1 MHHEHEHEEGQ
12 CSCGCCG
19 HDHHEEKHEH
29 HDHESGHCSCCDHEE
44 HAHEHEHEGCSC
56 GCGHAHHHE
65 HEHCACGHDHHHEH
79 GDCGCGCGHDHGNM
93 QADERKKVIIRIAVS
108 AVLLIAAW
116 LSPLTGVWR
125 LLAFLVPYL
134 IIGYETLLRALK
146 GIRTGRVFDES
157 FLMAVASIGAICI
170 GEYPEAVAVMLFNA
184 VGELFEDTA
193 VRKSRGA
200 IASLMDIRPDHANV
214 ERGGEVMSV
223 SPEDVQEGE
232 IIVVRP
238 GERVPLDGEVIEG
251 DTTLDTSS
259 LTGESVPRSV
269 HKGESIISGCVNLTG
284 VIRVRTTGEYAQS
297 TVSRILELVEKAAER
312 KAKTESLIT
321 RFAKWYTPIV
331 CLLALLVCILPPL
344 FIGAAFTVWLKRAL
358 VFLVISCPCA
368 LVLSVP
374 LTFYAGI
381 GCASKNGIL
390 VKGSQMLEALCKC
403 DTVVFDKTGTL
414 TEGKFAVR
422 RIDARMDQE
431 ELLKLAAHAESWSS
445 HPIAQAICAA
455 YAGEINHDIVSDVQE
470 MAGHGVTALVDG
482 RSVAVGNSR
491 LMHLICGAG
500 VDDTQEAS
508 VYMAIDGVYA
518 GSITIE
524 DQVKAGVA
532 DAVDAL
538 KALRVNRT
546 VMLTGDKNETALKVA
561 EEAHIDEVHAELL
574 PQDKVTHVEKLLESK
589 QGTLVFVG
597 DGVNDAPVLARADVG
612 VAMGALGSDAA
623 VEAAD
628 VVLMDDD
635 PARVPLAIR
644 IARRTQGIAW
654 QNIIFALGVKI
665 LVMALGTLGITGMWE
680 AVFADVGVMVLAVLN
695 ATRAMKIE

>member
-1 MHHEHEHEEGQ
+1 MHHEHEHEQGQ

-29 HDHESGHCSCCDHEE
+29 HHHHHEE
-44 HAHEHEHEGCSC
+44 GCTCGCEHEHHDHHEHEGCSC
-56 GCGHAHHHE
+56 GCGH
-65 HEHCACGHDHHHEH
+65 DHHHD
-79 GDCGCGCGHDHGNM
+79 DCGCGCGHDHGNM
-93 QADERKKVIIRIAVS
+93 EADERKKVIIRIALA
-108 AVLLIAAW
+108 AVLLIAAC
-116 LSPLTGVWR
+116 LAPLKGVWR

-134 IIGYETLLRALK
+134 IVGYETLLHAVR
-146 GIRTGRVFDES
+146 GILSGRVFDES

-184 VGELFEDTA
+184 VGELFEDAA

-200 IASLMDIRPDHANV
+200 IAALMDIRPDHANV
-214 ERGGEVMSV
+214 EREDEVISV
-223 SPEDVQEGE
+223 SPEEVAVGE
-232 IIVVRP
+232 VIVVRP

-269 HKGESIISGCVNLTG
+269 HAGENIISGCVNLTG

-297 TVSRILELVEKAAER
+297 TVSRILELVEKASER

-331 CLLALLVCILPPL
+331 CALALLVCVIPPL
-344 FIGAAFTVWLKRAL
+344 FTGAAFTVWLKRAL

-403 DTVVFDKTGTL
+403 ETVVFDKTGTL

-422 RIDARMDQE
+422 QINALADKN
-431 ELLKLAAHAESWSS
+431 ELLRFAAHAESWSS

-455 YAGEINHDIVSDVQE
+455 YEGEMNHDIISDVQE

-482 RSVAVGNSR
+482 HSVAVGNSR
-491 LMHLICGAG
+491 LMQLICG
-500 VDDTQEAS
+500 VVPQMQDAS
-508 VYMAIDGVYA
+508 VYVAIDGVYA
-518 GSITIE
+518 GNLVIE
-524 DQVKAGVA
+524 DQVKSGAA
-532 DAVDAL
+532 EAVDTL
-538 KALRVNRT
+538 KALHVKNT
-546 VMLTGDKNETALKVA
+546 VMLTGDKRETADKVA
-561 EEAHIDEVHAELL
+561 QLAHIDQVQAELL
-574 PQDKVTHVEKLLESK
+574 PQDKVAHVEKLLEKK

-635 PARVPLAIR
+635 PMRLPLAIR
-644 IARRTQGIAW
+644 IARRTQMIAW

-665 LVMALGTLGITGMWE
+665 IVMLLGTFGLSGMWE

-695 ATRAMKIE
+695 ATRAMKIK